1 MEKNVNA
8 NHYDDEID
16 LKELFL
22 VLWAA
27 DFFSRG
33 HGGVCC
39 FICIYV
45 LSISNQYKAVVL
57 LAPAQSDGG
66 GLSSAL
72 GQLGGL
78 ASLAGVS
85 LGEGI
90 SSEAQIAQEILQSW
104 GFVETFIEKNDLA
117 IPVYAAQGWD
127 AVSGELEINDD
138 IYDVSENQWLLTDE
152 ETGEFRPPSSWELFE
167 RFSDILSVTEDRVV
181 ARNSINGVLFSADCK
196 RLGGPLR
203 GCN

>member
-1 MEKNVNA
+1 M
-8 NHYDDEID
+8 
-16 LKELFL
+16 
-22 VLWAA
+22 
-27 DFFSRG
+27 
-33 HGGVCC
+33 
-39 FICIYV
+39 
-45 LSISNQYKAVVL
+45 
-57 LAPAQSDGG
+57 
-66 GLSSAL
+66 
-72 GQLGGL
+72 
-78 ASLAGVS
+78 S

-167 RFSDILSVTEDRVV
+167 RFSDILSVTEDKESSLVTLSMEFYSPQIAKV
-181 ARNSINGVLFSADCK
+181 AD
-196 RLGGPLR
+196 LR